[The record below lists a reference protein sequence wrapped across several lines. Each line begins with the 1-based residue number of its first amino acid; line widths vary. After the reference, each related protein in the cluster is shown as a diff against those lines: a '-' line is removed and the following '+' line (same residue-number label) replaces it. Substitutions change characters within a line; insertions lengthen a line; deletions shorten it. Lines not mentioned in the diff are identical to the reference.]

1 MRYIE
6 LLQDRLNELEN
17 YFPNRDVEVNQISK
31 ASVGWHLD
39 HSFKVFEKV
48 SDVLINS
55 DASKY
60 KWQFNFWR
68 TYCFL
73 VNGFPRGKAK
83 APKAVRPKD
92 EISKESLQNQLQECE
107 NRVEELSS
115 LPANANFKHPIF
127 GYLNKKQSLKFLN
140 LHTEHHLKIIRD
152 ILEENQKSLN

>member
-6 LLQDRLNELEN
+6 LLQDKLSELET
-17 YFPNRDVEVNQISK
+17 YFTNRDILVEQISK
-31 ASVGWHLD
+31 VSVGWHVD

-48 SDVLINS
+48 SDILINS
-55 DASKY
+55 DTTEY

-73 VNGFPRGKAK
+73 LNRFPRGKAK
-83 APKAVRPKD
+83 APKAVRPKE
-92 EISKESLQNQLQECE
+92 EITLESLQNQLQEVD
-107 NRVEELSS
+107 NRVKKLSS
-115 LPANANFKHPIF
+115 LTVNANFKHPIF
-127 GYLNKKQSLKFLN
+127 GYLNKNQALKFLN